1 MDFDTWNPVYAAI
14 LADMGYDRSADERAR
29 DRLAAIVRG
38 ELIADPTGSP
48 FSELTV
54 AVAAPGPSLET
65 SLETVEAADVV
76 IAAGTAA
83 DRLLATGVEPAW
95 IVTDLDG
102 HPDRVPAF
110 TNGNATVAVHAHGD
124 NRELVDRIVP
134 DCAFASL
141 LPTTQAAPVW
151 PVRNFGGFTDGDRA
165 AFLADELGARRL
177 TFPGWDLDDT
187 DVDAEKRAKLRWA
200 ARLLAWLE
208 VRRDER
214 FDVLDGVR
222 NRLDT
227 SAIPGLS

>member
-1 MDFDTWNPVYAAI
+1 MDFATWKPVYAAI
-14 LADMGYDRSADERAR
+14 LADMGYDRSDDERAR
-29 DRLAAIVRG
+29 DRLADIVRG
-38 ELIADPTGSP
+38 EPTVDPAGVP

-65 SLETVEAADVV
+65 TVETVEAADVV
-76 IAAGTAA
+76 VAAGTAA
-83 DRLLATGVEPAW
+83 DRLIETGVGPDW

-102 HPDRVPAF
+102 HPDRVQAF
-110 TNGNATVAVHAHGD
+110 TSGNATVAVHAHGD
-124 NRELVDRIVP
+124 NLDLVERVVP
-134 DCAFASL
+134 DCAFESL
-141 LPTTQAAPVW
+141 LPTTQAAPVG
-151 PVRNFGGFTDGDRA
+151 PVRNFGGYTDGDRA

-177 TFPGWDLDDT
+177 TFPGWDFDDA

-208 VRRDER
+208 ARRDER

-222 NRLDT
+222 GRLDT